1 MPSGALTKNL
11 SFHNFKEKYAGHGSP
26 LHVRGSG
33 CPNDVSSPDFS
44 DWVVHLSVDF
54 PLSEL
59 CIDSSKAEADIAAEV
74 QELRKEGLLCATH
87 ANTVATT
94 IAGSA

>member
-33 CPNDVSSPDFS
+33 RPNDVSSPDFS
-44 DWVVHLSVDF
+44 DRVVHLSD
-54 PLSEL
+54 SISWTDL
-59 CIDSSKAEADIAAEV
+59 CSDNSKAEADMAAKVE
-74 QELRKEGLLCATH
+74 ELRNE
-87 ANTVATT
+87 
-94 IAGSA
+94 